1 MQQEG
6 TESTGGVQEA
16 DALET
21 VETTAPEISE
31 GTETGVTDNDA
42 KAEPVRE
49 TVARALDLERKKLT
63 GDDSKAE
70 GAAPQKAEPV
80 RGEVGKPKVKKDKE
94 GQFDPEMFPPDRLH
108 APEKEVFNQL
118 PMPLKKAWHRAI
130 KDLEASTTR
139 NNQEMTRATTEA
151 RGVVEAVQPFAKSWG
166 ERGFTVPSAIAAL
179 AAANEKLTDPKTSKD
194 AYLALGRDIG
204 IDFEEV
210 AAIARGETP
219 AGHVAP
225 VTSHPE
231 FIAMRNE
238 INALKSEGEQ
248 FRSKQL
254 NETVSSIAAEMAAV
268 RDEQDQFGHYLYPE
282 MHEEGFFERAK
293 PLVSALR
300 GTVPGLSYGDALRR
314 AHASMTGKSGVTSP
328 ALNQPSLR
336 PNDTQTNTRALSA
349 AVSVRGRTAPQV
361 SGMTIPDKIPDSVRA
376 TTEMA
381 LAQLRRGT

>member
-6 TESTGGVQEA
+6 TEGTGGVQEA
-16 DALET
+16 DALGVDEPTAVPET
-21 VETTAPEISE
+21 AESTEPTGEI
-31 GTETGVTDNDA
+31 DNDA

-49 TVARALDLERKKLT
+49 TVARALELERKKLT
-63 GDDSKAE
+63 GDEGKAE
-70 GAAPQKAEPV
+70 GQAPQKAEPV
-80 RGEVGKPKVKKDKE
+80 RGEVGKPKVKKE
-94 GQFDPEMFPPDRLH
+94 GPFDPEMFPPERLH
-108 APEKEVFNQL
+108 APEKELFNQL

-130 KDLEASTTR
+130 KELEASTTR

-151 RGVVEAVQPFAKSWG
+151 RGVIEAVQPFAKAWG

-210 AAIARGETP
+210 AAIARGEAP
-219 AGHVAP
+219 ASNAAA

-231 FIAMRNE
+231 IIAMRE
-238 INALKSEGEQ
+238 ELNALKSEREQ

-254 NETVSSIAAEMAAV
+254 NETVQSIASEMAAV

-314 AHASMTGKSGVTSP
+314 AYASITGKSGVTSP
-328 ALNQPSLR
+328 ALNQPSLPPR
-336 PNDTQTNTRALSA
+336 DTQTNTRALSA